1 MLLEIKMENTQTSSK
16 STKLKLDFK
25 DSKYATGR
33 RKTSIAKIWLKKGS
47 GKIYVN
53 DKLFSDYFSNESH
66 KMQITR
72 PFEIINHPTEY
83 DVRCNVKGGG
93 PTGQAGAMVHG
104 ISKAL
109 VMFDENLKSSL
120 KTEKLTTRDSRAVE
134 RKKPGRKK
142 ARRSFQFSKR

>member
-1 MLLEIKMENTQTSSK
+1 MENTQTTPKKSK
-16 STKLKLDFK
+16 IKLDFK

-33 RKTSIAKIWLKKGS
+33 RKTSIAKVWLKKGS

-53 DKLFSDYFSNESH
+53 GKIFSEYFADENH
-66 KMQITR
+66 KMLITR
-72 PFEIINHPTEY
+72 PFEIINQATGY
-83 DVRCNVKGGG
+83 DVRCSVKGGG
-93 PTGQAGAMVHG
+93 PTGQAGALVHG
-104 ISKAL
+104 IAKAL
-109 VMFDENLKSSL
+109 VMYDENLKSTL